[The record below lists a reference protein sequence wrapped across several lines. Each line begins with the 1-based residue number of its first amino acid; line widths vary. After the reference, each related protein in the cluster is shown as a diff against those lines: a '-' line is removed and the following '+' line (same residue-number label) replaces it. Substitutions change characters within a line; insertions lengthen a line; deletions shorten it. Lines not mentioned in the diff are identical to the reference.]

1 MEEEKRKNEQIE
13 RCINFVEDEEGNFKI
28 QNDNEVQVLLNYL
41 NLKTVKKLNNSQEY
55 YLQLLENEIEN
66 ELMVKSKDFKNYLNK
81 KNEIN
86 ENKEDNNK
94 IINVSNNSFINSYSK
109 SLAFNINIKIDKNK
123 NIFQSGETFEFFTS
137 LFFKTFISTLLKK
150 KIKNIKSNVELSL
163 NELKDINNFNQN
175 EQFNNINKLEF
186 DLLVNEIE
194 SQALK
199 YLLVYFRYNLAMECI
214 NNESLFNENIN
225 KFIKPK
231 YNLLFEIA
239 LDLINQSK
247 SKFLQIKNHLRIIQ
261 FFNQNQSINIKLFD
275 NNNEIIYFLVT
286 DGNYIDFYNGF
297 ISKNNNDKYIK
308 EIIKLLEESK
318 IRYFIIYINNI
329 FNINKEDL
337 IIENIKFKKNKNEKE
352 SQFFERLELFEN
364 ENKLNVY
371 LCKQLDIFIKKI
383 NGLFSNP
390 ENNFTK
396 LIINNMY
403 EFYKTK
409 KQKIYEIIVDIIK
422 KNKEKIKNILEKL
435 EDKIQNKEEM
445 NLSDELKK
453 NDNQNLENL
462 EINITSKSDFQKE
475 QINKNIN
482 QLNIKNKEDKKKYY
496 LLIIGNKVIDK
507 DQHEKITKSLN
518 DFNIIDINLDEYIN
532 SENELVLD
540 KKKMS
545 ELLKDKIV
553 IGILIYFDEMDI
565 VSALNLYKLIPFD
578 SIDYPYFIDYNSD
591 DNNYFQDFL
600 NNNKKYRKNYI
611 CPIKDFNKIYT
622 LLNKNIIIKKY
633 KSLIVPKI
641 KKVKKDLLCH
651 KNIITILSE
660 ILKIILDD
668 EKDNNNYF
676 NIIYDDY
683 ISFVNEMIAKY
694 IETIKK
700 EITKIKNQLN
710 NDMLN
715 KTALIEK
722 INGINFNEIIKKN
735 LCEEKLNDLIFYNF
749 YEYFVDLFFPELID
763 HFLEIYLD

>member
-364 ENKLNVY
+364 ENKFNVY
-371 LCKQLDIFIKKI
+371 LCKQLDKFINKI
-383 NGLFSNP
+383 NGFFSNP

-403 EFYKTK
+403 EFYKIK

-507 DQHEKITKSLN
+507 DQHEKIIKSFN
-518 DFNIIDINLDEYIN
+518 DFNIIDFNLNEYIN
-532 SENELVLD
+532 NLKELVLD
-540 KKKMS
+540 KKKIS

-578 SIDYPYFIDYNSD
+578 SIDYPYFIDYNSGN
-591 DNNYFQDFL
+591 NNYFQDFL

-683 ISFVNEMIAKY
+683 ISFVKEMIAKY
-694 IETIKK
+694 IKNIET

-715 KTALIEK
+715 KTALIGK